1 MNEHIQE
8 EQLILHYYGEAENPA
23 SGVDQHLSACSECR
37 SQYQQLVRV
46 LNSLEPEPIPERGPE
61 YGASVWQKLP
71 ASVKRSRSKSWFAPR
86 RWIPVIAMACLVVAA
101 FVAGRYS
108 LRQPAS
114 QVASTAGQVRERIL
128 LVAVGDHLE
137 RSQMVLVELA
147 NSQTNDKLN
156 ITAERDVA
164 ENLVEANRLY
174 RQTAAA
180 AGETGVANVLE
191 DLERFLVEI
200 AHSPDT
206 ITQQQLEE
214 IQKRIEARGLLFKV
228 RVVGSQI
235 RDREAAPAVA
245 SSSTKL

>member
-1 MNEHIQE
+1 M
-8 EQLILHYYGEAENPA
+8 
-23 SGVDQHLSACSECR
+23 
-37 SQYQQLVRV
+37 
-46 LNSLEPEPIPERGPE
+46 
-61 YGASVWQKLP
+61 
-71 ASVKRSRSKSWFAPR
+71 
-86 RWIPVIAMACLVVAA
+86 
-101 FVAGRYS
+101 
-108 LRQPAS
+108 
-114 QVASTAGQVRERIL
+114 
-128 LVAVGDHLE
+128 
-137 RSQMVLVELA
+137 
-147 NSQTNDKLN
+147 
-156 ITAERDVA
+156 A

-174 RQTAAA
+174 PQTAAA